1 MEFHTLASI
10 FPLMTDAEYAAL
22 KADIAQYGMRQP
34 IITWQNKIVD
44 GRNRYNVCIQLG
56 IEPQFQEWDGNGD
69 LLAFIVSQNLHR
81 RHLNES
87 QRAVIAEQLANM
99 RQGERTDLQP
109 SANLP
114 KVSQDDAAALFNVS
128 PRTIRSVKVIKRE
141 APDMISRIANKLMT
155 VHEAVK
161 QLKERQREE
170 IRREVAQ
177 KAKEVK
183 LDERF
188 NVWQADINTWQAP
201 RQYDFI
207 ITDPPYP
214 REYLPLYEVLAK
226 RAKEWLVDG
235 GLLIVMCGQSYLD
248 EIYRLLDTHLNYYWT
263 CAYLTPGQATPLRQ
277 RNVNTN
283 WKPIVVYAAGN
294 YKGKIFGDVFKSD
307 ASDKSYHEWGQSV
320 SGMYSIISQICLPG
334 QYILD
339 PFCGAGA
346 TGVAALKHGCLFDGI
361 DLDFESVDISLG
373 RLHDATTI

>member
-44 GRNRYNVCIQLG
+44 GRNRYNVCIELG

-141 APDMISRIANKLMT
+141 APDMISRIANKLMMMVSRYSKPAYCIMSPFT
-155 VHEAVK
+155 RCDMDAFK
-161 QLKERQREE
+161 K
-170 IRREVAQ
+170 
-177 KAKEVK
+177 
-183 LDERF
+183 
-188 NVWQADINTWQAP
+188 
-201 RQYDFI
+201 
-207 ITDPPYP
+207 
-214 REYLPLYEVLAK
+214 VLAAYGVEL
-226 RAKEWLVDG
+226 RIDPLCP
-235 GLLIVMCGQSYLD
+235 LS
-248 EIYRLLDTHLNYYWT
+248 H
-263 CAYLTPGQATPLRQ
+263 AYLVPELPSLE
-277 RNVNTN
+277 
-283 WKPIVVYAAGN
+283 
-294 YKGKIFGDVFKSD
+294 D
-307 ASDKSYHEWGQSV
+307 A
-320 SGMYSIISQICLPG
+320 
-334 QYILD
+334 
-339 PFCGAGA
+339 
-346 TGVAALKHGCLFDGI
+346 
-361 DLDFESVDISLG
+361 
-373 RLHDATTI
+373 